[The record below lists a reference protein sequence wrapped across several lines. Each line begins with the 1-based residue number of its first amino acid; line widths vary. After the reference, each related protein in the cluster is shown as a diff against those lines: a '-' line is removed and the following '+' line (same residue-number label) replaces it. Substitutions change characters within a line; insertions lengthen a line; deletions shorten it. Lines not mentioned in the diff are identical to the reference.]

1 MPQYNV
7 NPIQLTQM
15 IKSAKKPQQL
25 LIGILQ
31 NQAQQNPMYKD
42 FLYLIQNNR
51 ANEIEPIVRANFQK
65 NGLDFDKEFNSFKKI
80 LGL

>member
-7 NPIQLTQM
+7 NPIQLIQM
-15 IKSAKKPQQL
+15 IKSGKNPQQL

-51 ANEIEPIVRANFQK
+51 ANEIEPVVRANFQK
-65 NGLDFDKEFNSFKKI
+65 NGLDFDKEFNSFKKT

>member
-7 NPIQLTQM
+7 NPIQLIQM
-15 IKSAKKPQQL
+15 IKSGKNPQQL
-25 LIGILQ
+25 LMGILQ

-51 ANEIEPIVRANFQK
+51 ANEIEPIVRANFKK
-65 NGLDFDKEFNSFKKI
+65 NGLDFDKEFNSFKKT

>member
-7 NPIQLTQM
+7 NPMQLIQM
-15 IKSAKKPQQL
+15 IKSGQNPQQL
-25 LIGILQ
+25 LMGILQ

-42 FLYLIQNNR
+42 FLYLVQNNR
-51 ANEIEPIVRANFQK
+51 AHEIEPIVRANFQK
-65 NGLDFDKEFNSFKKI
+65 NGLDFDKEFNSFKKT

>member
-1 MPQYNV
+1 MPQYNM
-7 NPIQLTQM
+7 NPIQLIQM
-15 IKSAKKPQQL
+15 IKSGKNPQQL
-25 LIGILQ
+25 LMGILQ

-65 NGLDFDKEFNSFKKI
+65 NGLDFDKEFNSFKKT

>member
-1 MPQYNV
+1 MPQYNI
-7 NPIQLTQM
+7 NPIQLIQM
-15 IKSAKKPQQL
+15 IKSGKNPQQL
-25 LIGILQ
+25 LMGILQ

-65 NGLDFDKEFNSFKKI
+65 NGLDFDKEFNSFKKT

>member
-7 NPIQLTQM
+7 NPIQLIQM
-15 IKSAKKPQQL
+15 IKSGKNPQQL

-51 ANEIEPIVRANFQK
+51 ANEIEPIVRANFKK
-65 NGLDFDKEFNSFKKI
+65 NGLEFDKEFNSFKKT

>member
-7 NPIQLTQM
+7 NPIQLIQM
-15 IKSAKKPQQL
+15 IKSGKNPQQL

-51 ANEIEPIVRANFQK
+51 ANEIEPIVRANLQK
-65 NGLDFDKEFNSFKKI
+65 NGLDFDKEFNSFKKT

>member
-7 NPIQLTQM
+7 NPIQLIQM
-15 IKSAKKPQQL
+15 IKSGKNPQQL
-25 LIGILQ
+25 LMEILQ

-65 NGLDFDKEFNSFKKI
+65 NGLDFDKEFNSFKKT

>member
-7 NPIQLTQM
+7 NPIQLIQI
-15 IKSAKKPQQL
+15 IKSGKNPQQL

-65 NGLDFDKEFNSFKKI
+65 NGLDFDKEFNSFKKT

>member
-7 NPIQLTQM
+7 NPIQLIQM
-15 IKSAKKPQQL
+15 IKSGKNPQQL
-25 LIGILQ
+25 LIEILQ

-65 NGLDFDKEFNSFKKI
+65 NGLDFDKEFNSFKKT

>member
-1 MPQYNV
+1 MPQYNI
-7 NPIQLTQM
+7 NPIQLIQM
-15 IKSAKKPQQL
+15 IKSGKNPQQL

-51 ANEIEPIVRANFQK
+51 ANEIEPIVRANFKK
-65 NGLDFDKEFNSFKKI
+65 NGLDFDKEFNSFKKT

>member
-7 NPIQLTQM
+7 NPIQLIQM
-15 IKSAKKPQQL
+15 IKSGKNPQQL

-51 ANEIEPIVRANFQK
+51 ANEIEPIVRANFKK
-65 NGLDFDKEFNSFKKI
+65 NGLDFDKEFNSFKKT